1 MKTLRNILWVVASLC
16 ALPFIQGCE
25 KQEEQPENKPLTAP
39 VVTAT
44 LDGLNVEL
52 AWEAVVNATSYMVE
66 YKKSS
71 ETEYTAAG
79 SVNYSPY
86 VFDGLELDNTYD
98 FRVKALNGDVESA
111 WSEVVSVEVV
121 KLLAVPTVT
130 FNTSISFIEVKWDAV
145 EGAESYRVEYKE
157 TEAAEFTEKY
167 SGNGADVEY
176 TVKIDNL
183 KDNASYDIR
192 VSCLAEGY
200 SETFTDVFT
209 LTTTAAP
216 SNYIKTADEFIAW
229 LKYIDG
235 VNEETAALAC
245 DIDMSG
251 KTIESATGFAGTL
264 EGQGYS
270 IKNLVSDKPIF
281 ATNSGTIKDLV
292 IDASCS
298 FTAST
303 NVFGALATISN
314 GGSYRKVSNRASVTY
329 TATADV
335 DQEIILGGLVGVSK
349 GGQYDECS
357 NNGAITF
364 EATGLNHK
372 AASLGG
378 IVGLVDVQQGKA
390 QFLSCVNRG
399 EITLNAKCGDPF
411 NDFTY
416 GGSGNGRGINLGGIC
431 GTACYEEEIT
441 VFDQCMNE
449 TDGKISLLHSDITG
463 LPTDSGNTGPV
474 GIAGILGMGQGNFNK
489 CRNYALISVKSLVTG
504 EPSEA
509 SLKRRNYT
517 LGVGGIAGFPWDY
530 MEMASCTNSGNIEV
544 EHYGLYDG
552 DDRWRN
558 GVGGICA
565 QGVHNSSG
573 TYANYCK
580 MEGDIT
586 LTGSGTTAV
595 GGIFGFRGKQIK
607 NKVTAD
613 CTITVNGR
621 KGDVGGLVGYLSGGA
636 DHCSIAGCEC
646 YATIFAD
653 SDWGHADKDWYFTI
667 GGLVG
672 RWGGASNGSGNPAL
686 KNRDGDPCKFEGSVS
701 TIYQKGRVGA
711 VVGYVTGG
719 TNQFGEK
726 DNPIKVSGTIQME
739 DLEQTTITSEN
750 VATYSLGGYKDGAKT
765 TMYVT
770 CVNN

>member
-1 MKTLRNILWVVASLC
+1 MKALKNILWLVALVC
-16 ALPFIQGCE
+16 VLPFSGCD
-25 KQEEQPENKPLTAP
+25 KIEEQPEVIQLSTP
-39 VVTAT
+39 VVKAS
-44 LDGLNVEL
+44 LDGLNVQL
-52 AWEAVVNATSYMVE
+52 KWEPVVNATSYEVE
-66 YKKSS
+66 YKKTAD
-71 ETEYTAAG
+71 TEFTAAG

-86 VFDGLELDNTYD
+86 VFDDLELNNTYD
-98 FRVKALNGDVESA
+98 FRVRAVSGEVKSN
-111 WSEVVSVEVV
+111 WSEIVSVEVV
-121 KLLAVPTVT
+121 NLLGIPEVT
-130 FNTSISFIEVKWDAV
+130 LSPSITYIDVKWNAV
-145 EGAESYRVEYKE
+145 EGAETYRVEYKE
-157 TEAAEFTEKY
+157 TSAEEFIEAY
-167 SGNGADVEY
+167 SGTGVDTEFS
-176 TVKIDNL
+176 VKIANL
-183 KDNASYDIR
+183 KEETSYDVR

-200 SETFTDVFT
+200 SETFTDVYT
-209 LTTTAAP
+209 VMTTAAP
-216 SNYIKTADEFIAW
+216 STMIKTADEFIAW
-229 LKYIDG
+229 LKKIDG
-235 VNEETAALAC
+235 VNEETAALAN
-245 DIDMSG
+245 DIDMAG

-264 EGQGYS
+264 EGQGYA

-281 ATNSGTIKDLV
+281 AENSGVIKDLV

-303 NVFGALATISN
+303 NVFGALVTMSK
-314 GGSYRKVSNRASVTY
+314 GGSYKKVSNRASVTY
-329 TATADV
+329 TATGDV
-335 DQEIILGGLVGVSK
+335 EQEIILGGLVGVSE
-349 GGQYDECS
+349 GGKYDECS
-357 NNGAITF
+357 NSGAIKF
-364 EATGLNHK
+364 EAPGLNHK

-378 IVGLVDVQQGKA
+378 LVGLVDVQQGKA
-390 QFLSCVNRG
+390 EFLACANRG
-399 EITLNAKCGDPF
+399 EISLNAKCGEPL

-416 GGSGNGRGINLGGIC
+416 GGNGNGRGNNLGGIC
-431 GTACYEEEIT
+431 GTACWGEAIS
-441 VFDQCMNE
+441 VFDQCINE
-449 TDGKISLLHSDITG
+449 TDGKLTFYHSDMSG
-463 LPTDSGNTGPV
+463 LETSTSGTGPV
-474 GIAGILGMGQGNFNK
+474 SVAGILGMGQGNFNK

-509 SLKRRNYT
+509 SLKRRNYM
-517 LGVGGIAGFPWDY
+517 LYVGGIAGCGWDY
-530 MEMASCTNSGNIEV
+530 MEIASCTNSGNIEV

-552 DDRWRN
+552 DDRWRS

-565 QGVHNSSG
+565 YGVHNDAG

-580 MEGDIT
+580 NEGDIT
-586 LTGSGTTAV
+586 VTGKGTTAV
-595 GGIFGFRGKQIK
+595 GGIFGYRGKQIK

-621 KGDVGGLVGYLSGGA
+621 KGDVGGLAGYLSGGSDNVA
-636 DHCSIAGCEC
+636 ISGCEC

-653 SDWGHADKDWYFTI
+653 SDWGDADKDWYFTI

-739 DLEQTTITSEN
+739 DLVQTTITSEN
-750 VATYSLGGYKDGAKT
+750 VETYSLGSTNGTT

-770 CVNN
+770 CANN